1 MSKEKI
7 IYGIYADDDVI
18 LDAVK
23 KIREQGYNID
33 EVYSPFPIHGLDS
46 AMGLKYSRIAITS
59 FIYGCIGASCALL
72 MFWYMMIYD
81 WPMIIGGKPNFT
93 LNENLP
99 AFIPITFEMTVFFAS
114 HLMVITFLI
123 RCGLYPGSS
132 SKSPDPRTTDDKFLM
147 EIHTDGDSKKVKK
160 IKDLMKRV
168 FGLLL
173 AAITFPTAF
182 NAGSCGYDCEY
193 LD

>member
-7 IYGIYADDDVI
+7 IYGLYDDDDVI

-23 KIREQGYNID
+23 SIREKGHHVD
-33 EVYSPFPIHGLDS
+33 EVYSPFPIHGLDH
-46 AMGLKYSRIAITS
+46 AMGLKHSRIAITS

-93 LNENLP
+93 FYHNLP
-99 AFIPITFEMTVFFAS
+99 SFVPIMFECTVLFAA
-114 HLMVITFLI
+114 HLMSITYLF
-123 RCGLYPGSS
+123 RNKLYPGSD

-147 EIHTDGDSKKVKK
+147 EIEVNNNEDELKK
-160 IKDLMKRV
+160 ILRETGTSEIKEKDEK
-168 FGLLL
+168 
-173 AAITFPTAF
+173 
-182 NAGSCGYDCEY
+182 E
-193 LD
+193 